1 MSETWLGLLGG
12 VVLILLANWL
22 LVRFGGK
29 SANYAATLV
38 ALVTV
43 GLYVPYAILR
53 WPGGDRF
60 ALHLAIFLL
69 TSLGCGI
76 LFRANGRNE
85 ALHWG
90 PAVIS
95 GFFVLVAVSGAL
107 FAIVAER
114 GITPSLSRWLF
125 PATSSGRE
133 VTSVFP
139 GVISHDFQKKEAL
152 YNDYLQ
158 QVEAQRQRGWQVR
171 KGWLNEPLVDVP
183 TVFRVAVQTR
193 EGQPVTE
200 AEAGGEFL
208 RPSDSKRDMPFKLT
222 ETEPGLYQS
231 TVTLPLAGR
240 WNLVLRV
247 RRGEDI
253 HEVRAVTEILGR

>member
-1 MSETWLGLLGG
+1 MPTMLLGLISG
-12 VVLILLANWL
+12 VALILLANWL

-29 SANYAATLV
+29 SAKYAATLV

-43 GLYVPYAILR
+43 GIYVPYAILR
-53 WPGGDRF
+53 WPGADRF

-69 TSLGCGI
+69 ISLGCGI
-76 LFRANGRNE
+76 LFRDRDRDE

-90 PAVIS
+90 PAAIS
-95 GFFVLVAVSGAL
+95 GFFLVVAVL
-107 FAIVAER
+107 FSLFTVVAER
-114 GITPSLSRWLF
+114 GLTPSLWHWLF
-125 PATSSGRE
+125 PAADSGRA

-152 YNDYLQ
+152 YNDYLRR
-158 QVEAQRQRGWQVR
+158 VEEQRQRGWQVR
-171 KGWLNEPLVDVP
+171 KGWVNDPLADVP

-193 EGQPVTE
+193 EGQPLTG
-200 AEAGGEFL
+200 AEASGEFL
-208 RPSDSKRDMPFKLT
+208 RPSDSKRDVPFRLT
-222 ETEPGLYQS
+222 ETEPGLYES

-247 RRGEDI
+247 RKGEDV
-253 HEVRAVTEILGR
+253 HEVRAVTEMLGR